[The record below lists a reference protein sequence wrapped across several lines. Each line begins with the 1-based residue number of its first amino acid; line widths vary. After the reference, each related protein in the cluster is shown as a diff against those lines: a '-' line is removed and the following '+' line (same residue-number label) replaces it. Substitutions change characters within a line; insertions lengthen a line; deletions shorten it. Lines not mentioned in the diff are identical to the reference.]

1 MSKRHHNLFVGE
13 KVFDLSKGYIGTIKS
28 INDNE
33 GGGKRDMLV
42 VELEMDGWD
51 EQENLKMFDCEI
63 DENDLKWVSYSF
75 YLYQFADGLV
85 ARDGNSVCYEHH
97 KTRDN
102 YPYYSPYLDENLFT
116 FETFTKEEYENR

>member
-75 YLYQFADGLV
+75 YLYQFAD
-85 ARDGNSVCYEHH
+85 
-97 KTRDN
+97 
-102 YPYYSPYLDENLFT
+102 
-116 FETFTKEEYENR
+116 